1 MMENK
6 WIKLKDLD
14 GKTFTVKSIADFRWK
29 AWNNDQSKY
38 LYSDTWQQDYSK
50 SFIVQ
55 TVDGQI
61 DMSQAQIKD
70 MLEAYHKNGESNII
84 GKTFTVKTNGQEG
97 KEIRYFI
104 NAARKEEGFNKF
116 IEAKEKLNRQPE
128 TKPTEPTQEDQDF
141 LNSIPF

>member
-1 MMENK
+1 METK

-14 GKTFTVKSIADFRWK
+14 GKEFTVKSVGDLRWK
-29 AWNNDQSKY
+29 AWDKEQNKY
-38 LYSDTWQQDYSK
+38 VYSDTWKKDYNK

-55 TVDGQI
+55 IENGQV

-84 GKTFTVKTNGQEG
+84 GKTFTVKTNGLQG

-104 NAARKEEGFNKF
+104 NAARNTSGEGFNKF
-116 IEAKEKLNRQPE
+116 IENRDKLKERLE
-128 TKPTEPTQEDQDF
+128 EPSKEDEEF
-141 LNSIPF
+141 LRNIPFS